1 MVDSN
6 TYCRDWTFLKYFF
19 CVNPNIITIT
29 TIMILAELLSDIY
42 SFPHLLIN
50 IDPDCH
56 KRSVL
61 GIPRKNKVTACMQH
75 VFTLAHHNE

>member
-1 MVDSN
+1 MCTSKNSHGGFKHILQRLDI
-6 TYCRDWTFLKYFF
+6 FEIFF

-61 GIPRKNKVTACMQH
+61 GIPRKNKVTACM
-75 VFTLAHHNE
+75 